1 MAPELVKN
9 KTHDSKVDIWALG
22 VLTYMI
28 MTGNKPFDGNN
39 SSEVFSAI
47 RMNKVNYERLQKYH
61 MKGQLVR
68 SFLIECFA
76 TKPSARPSA
85 DELLEHPWIKTMVKE
100 ELVERE

>member
-47 RMNKVNYERLQKYH
+47 RMNKVNYE
-61 MKGQLVR
+61 QL
-68 SFLIECFA
+68 
-76 TKPSARPSA
+76 
-85 DELLEHPWIKTMVKE
+85 
-100 ELVERE
+100 